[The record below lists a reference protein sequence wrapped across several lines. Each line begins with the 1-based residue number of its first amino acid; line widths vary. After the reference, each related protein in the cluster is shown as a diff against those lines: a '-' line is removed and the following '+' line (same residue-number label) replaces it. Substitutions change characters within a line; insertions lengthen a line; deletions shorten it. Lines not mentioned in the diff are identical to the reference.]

1 MNSNT
6 ILKISNERPITY
18 ERPRGLRNRNPLN
31 IRRSADRFAGEIV
44 PSSDPA
50 FKQFETNAYGYRAA
64 FRILHTYLVKHRIDT
79 LRGIIERFAPP
90 EENDT
95 TAYLRAVA
103 QRAALLPDSRVRPS
117 DSALQIRIVA
127 AMSYVEN
134 GIPADLNEVTDG
146 WMLQNERLR

>member
-1 MNSNT
+1 MNSDT
-6 ILKISNERPITY
+6 ILKISTENPITF

-31 IRRSADRFAGEIV
+31 IRHNADRFAGEIN

-50 FKQFETNAYGYRAA
+50 FKQFESNAYGYRAA
-64 FRILHTYLVKHRIDT
+64 FRILHTYLVKHRIRT

-90 EENDT
+90 AENRT
-95 TAYLRAVA
+95 TAYLSAVA
-103 QRAALLPDSRVRPS
+103 RRAALLPDSRVRPS
-117 DSALQIRIVA
+117 DSALLIRIVA